1 MTSINKELQIWQ
13 KLFNHIK
20 SALHKSAWDLIE
32 KKPLHSQHK
41 QVRGERIPLQIPRSG
56 LKHGDFFPVD
66 TIDKEDLVTQFITSV
81 MCP

>member
-32 KKPLHSQHK
+32 KKAAQFTARTGKGREDPLTDTSF
-41 QVRGERIPLQIPRSG
+41 R
-56 LKHGDFFPVD
+56 LK
-66 TIDKEDLVTQFITSV
+66 TW
-81 MCP
+81 